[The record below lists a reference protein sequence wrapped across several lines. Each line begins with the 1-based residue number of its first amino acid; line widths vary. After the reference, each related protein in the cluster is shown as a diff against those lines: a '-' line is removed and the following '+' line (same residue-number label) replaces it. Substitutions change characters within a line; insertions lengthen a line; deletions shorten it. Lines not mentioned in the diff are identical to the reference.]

1 MLRLREICGVL
12 LVWHGPLGQEPW
24 EIAEPVADGWRP
36 IRTKKMRF
44 HSHPQ
49 EVTEN
54 SVDIGH
60 FGVLHGFADVRV
72 IEPMT
77 TEGPYLRARY
87 GIRKPIPLFG
97 GLSGQFHIRADGL
110 GFSLVELALD
120 GNWAFRQLV
129 LTTPTGRR
137 GVDAYVGTVL
147 RKRGV
152 STLGRT
158 AWAPVE
164 AILERI
170 VLGVV
175 AAELRR
181 DQRIWDHKKYLR
193 RPAIAAG
200 DGPIAAYRAWA
211 RQFYPKEEQQ

>member
-77 TEGPYLRARY
+77 TEDPYLRARY
-87 GIRKPIPLFG
+87 GIRKPIPLLG

-129 LTTPTGRR
+129 LTTPTGRSQQGDMGVTPCLDLVFFLR
-137 GVDAYVGTVL
+137 GEPEQLAD
-147 RKRGV
+147 RG
-152 STLGRT
+152 
-158 AWAPVE
+158 
-164 AILERI
+164 
-170 VLGVV
+170 
-175 AAELRR
+175 RR
-181 DQRIWDHKKYLR
+181 QTC
-193 RPAIAAG
+193 G
-200 DGPIAAYRAWA
+200 
-211 RQFYPKEEQQ
+211 